1 MNAIEC
7 IESRRSVRKFKD
19 MPIPTELLYEIIE
32 TSRFAPSW
40 KNTQIARYHV
50 VNNAALKEKI
60 AQDCVLDFKFNTKTL
75 SKSPFIV
82 ILTYVTGRCGYE
94 KDGSF
99 STSKGDRWEMFN
111 AGIAAQ
117 TFCLAAHEKGIGT
130 CIMGIFDEDKI
141 AEVIGLPEN
150 QKIGAIIAA
159 GYPDEEPLAP
169 PRKGADYI
177 MTRYE

>member
-1 MNAIEC
+1 MNGIEC
-7 IESRRSVRKFKD
+7 IESRRSIRKFKD
-19 MPIPTELLYEIIE
+19 MPVPASLFYEIIE

-50 VNNAALKEKI
+50 VLNPAMKEKI
-60 AQDCVLDFKFNTKTL
+60 ANDCVLDFKFNTKTL
-75 SKSPFIV
+75 SKAPAIV
-82 ILTYVTGRCGYE
+82 IVSYVTERCGYE

-117 TFCLAAHEKGIGT
+117 TFCLAAHEKGLGT
-130 CIMGIFDEDKI
+130 CIMGIFDEYKI
-141 AEVIGLPEN
+141 AEVIGLPDN
-150 QKIGAIIAA
+150 QKVGAIIAA
-159 GYPDEEPLAP
+159 GYPDEEPAAP
-169 PRKGADYI
+169 PRKGADFI